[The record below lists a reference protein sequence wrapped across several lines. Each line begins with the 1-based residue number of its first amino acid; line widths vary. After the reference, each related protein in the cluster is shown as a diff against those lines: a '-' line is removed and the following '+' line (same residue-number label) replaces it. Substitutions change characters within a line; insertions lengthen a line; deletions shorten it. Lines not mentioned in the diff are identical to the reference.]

1 MKERSARSRTLTKAL
16 LPRCIAKEREE
27 GFHYICRMRGDFF
40 ICAQEKRHPPARVL
54 SLIPRRSGC
63 CGGAWATGNSPSH
76 IRVPYLLEGTFRGE
90 HGVKGRWSGAREREE
105 NRKRGKEKGE
115 ERQRVLLAVPRELL
129 KIAQNLQKYLFII
142 LLLGD

>member
-1 MKERSARSRTLTKAL
+1 MHSEG
-16 LPRCIAKEREE
+16 EEE

-76 IRVPYLLEGTFRGE
+76 IRVPYLLEGTLREE
-90 HGVKGRWSGAREREE
+90 HSAKGGGRWSAEGT
-105 NRKRGKEKGE
+105 RGK
-115 ERQRVLLAVPRELL
+115 
-129 KIAQNLQKYLFII
+129 
-142 LLLGD
+142 